1 MSHQS
6 QLDFVSNVRDSFP
19 EQFVNSKVLE
29 VGSLNINGTVRIFF
43 KDCDYL
49 GVDVGAGKDV
59 DLVCPAHEL
68 DIPNETFDT
77 TISCE
82 CFEHDKYWV
91 RSFKKMY
98 DLTKPKGLVVF
109 SCATTGRAEHGT
121 TRTSPAD
128 APFTNDYY
136 RNLTA
141 EDFDGAF
148 ELAEMFDEYQF
159 SVNQSPADLY
169 FYGIKK

>member
-6 QLDFVSNVRDSFP
+6 QLDFVSGVRNKFP
-19 EQFVNSKVLE
+19 KNFNDAKVLE

-68 DIPNETFDT
+68 DIPPNTFNT
-77 TISCE
+77 SISCE

-98 DLTKPKGLVVF
+98 DLTKYYGLVIF
-109 SCATTGRAEHGT
+109 SCATTGRPEHGT

-141 EDFDGAF
+141 EDFEGAF
-148 ELAEMFDEYQF
+148 DLKNMFSEYEF
-159 SVNQSPADLY
+159 STNQWPADLY
-169 FYGIKK
+169 FYGVKK